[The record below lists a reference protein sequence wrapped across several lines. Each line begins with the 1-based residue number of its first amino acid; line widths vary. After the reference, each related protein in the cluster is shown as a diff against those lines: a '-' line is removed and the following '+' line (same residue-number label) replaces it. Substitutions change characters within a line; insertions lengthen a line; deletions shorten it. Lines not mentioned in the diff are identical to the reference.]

1 MLNTKQLLSFVLI
14 AASAWPA
21 QNAVAQLVKPGS
33 VVKANSALAK
43 GLDKAANQALKAT
56 AKVTIPA
63 VAPKVA
69 HSVYPSQ
76 ALSFIPS
83 NKAPKNTV
91 LNPKIPVTPR
101 LETVLIYGTE
111 RERYAAV
118 REELQNLS
126 IQMPK
131 EQSANIANY
140 LRHSV
145 QIGRAHV

>member
-1 MLNTKQLLSFVLI
+1 MLNTKQLLSFALI
-14 AASAWPA
+14 AAAAWPA
-21 QNAVAQLVKPGS
+21 QNAVAQPVKPGP

-43 GLDKAANQALKAT
+43 GLDNAANQAFKAT
-56 AKVTIPA
+56 AKINIPP

-101 LETVLIYGTE
+101 LETVLIYGT
-111 RERYAAV
+111 
-118 REELQNLS
+118 
-126 IQMPK
+126 
-131 EQSANIANY
+131 
-140 LRHSV
+140 
-145 QIGRAHV
+145 